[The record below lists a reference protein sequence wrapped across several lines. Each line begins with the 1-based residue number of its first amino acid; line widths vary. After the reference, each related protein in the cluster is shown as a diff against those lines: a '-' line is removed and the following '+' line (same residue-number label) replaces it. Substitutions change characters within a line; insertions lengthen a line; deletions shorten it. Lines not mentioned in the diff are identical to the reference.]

1 MSSVLSAKHF
11 HDEQAAYDWVEAR
24 LWPKGPVCPHCKG
37 TERISLMGGQ
47 STRIGTYKCYACR
60 KPFTVK
66 VGTVFESSHIPLHI
80 WLQAIHLMAAS
91 KKGFSTQQFA
101 RTLGV
106 SLKSAWFLSHRIREA
121 MKDDGSVFGGPT
133 GGGEGGIVEVDE
145 TFFGQNSDR
154 KVPSRMAIR
163 NMNAVMTLVDRTSG
177 RARSVVMSELNAN
190 KIEEILWENMHH
202 EARLY
207 TDDARHYKPV
217 GLNYAEH
224 ETVNHAIGQFYSPK
238 DATIHTQTVENYY
251 SVFKRGMRGTYQHC
265 ARKHLHRYCAEFDF
279 RYSNRIKL
287 GVDDVTRAD
296 NLLKGVVGRRLTY
309 RAAGGGRKDAEALA

>member
-37 TERISLMGGQ
+37 QERISLMGGQ

-66 VGTVFESSHIPLHI
+66 VGTVFESSHIPMHI

-121 MKDDGSVFGGPT
+121 MKDDGTIFGGGS
-133 GGGEGGIVEVDE
+133 GGGPVEVDE
-145 TFFGQNSDR
+145 TFIGQNPE
-154 KVPSRMAIR
+154 VTVENRMAIR
-163 NMNAVMTLVDRTSG
+163 NMNAVMTLIDRESG
-177 RARSVVMSELNAN
+177 KARSVVLPDMKPSTIAQVLR
-190 KIEEILWENMHH
+190 ENL
-202 EARLY
+202 AQQAKLY
-207 TDDARHYKPV
+207 TDTATHYKAV
-217 GLNYAEH
+217 KGERETH
-224 ETVNHAIGQFYSPK
+224 EMVNHSEGEFYHP
-238 DATIHTQTVENYY
+238 ANVTIHTQCVEGYY

-279 RYSNRIKL
+279 RFSNRSAL
-287 GVDDVTRAD
+287 GIHDAQRAD
-296 NLLKGVVGRRLTY
+296 NLLKGVVGKRLTY
-309 RAAGGGRKDAEALA
+309 RAPDSGRTNSEALA